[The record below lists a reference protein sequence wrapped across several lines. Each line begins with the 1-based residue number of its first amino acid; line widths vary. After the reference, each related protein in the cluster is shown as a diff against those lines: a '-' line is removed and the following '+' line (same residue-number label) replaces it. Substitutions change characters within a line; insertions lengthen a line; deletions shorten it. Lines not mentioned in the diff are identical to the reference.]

1 MESLSQFENRK
12 QDHIRL
18 ALDPKVQ
25 TKAHGLDAVELI
37 HEALPDLSF
46 SEINIETEIGVGR
59 TAKKLSSPL
68 FISSMTAGHVEGY
81 AINKALAQ
89 LSSRRQIL
97 MGVGSQ
103 RRELLDATAR
113 SEWKNLRKEAP
124 HALLVGNLGLT
135 QLIHTPIALVREL
148 IDSLEAL
155 GLFIHLNPLQEVLQ
169 PEGTPDFRGGLEK
182 IEEIAKSLS
191 VPVIVKEV
199 GCGFS
204 VETLKRLEATGIYA
218 VDVSGFGGTHW
229 GRIEGLRADQNSV
242 QAQAAATFS
251 QWGISTL
258 ESMLNAK
265 EAHVTYQVWASGG
278 VRNGLEAG
286 KLLALG
292 GTMVGLA
299 QPWLA
304 AYKEN
309 ENNPAAGLENLADR
323 LDFELKTALFC
334 TGSKSIKE
342 FQEKKVWKWRQ
353 KI

>member
-1 MESLSQFENRK
+1 VESLSQFENRK

-25 TKAHGLDAVELI
+25 TNAHGLDAVELI

-46 SEINIETEIGVGR
+46 SEVNIETEFAGR
-59 TAKKLSSPL
+59 KLSSPL

-81 AINKALAQ
+81 SINKAFAQ

-103 RRELLDATAR
+103 RRELLDASAR
-113 SEWKNLRKEAP
+113 SEWKSLRKETP

-135 QLIHTPIALVREL
+135 QLIHTPVAMVQELV
-148 IDSLEAL
+148 DSLEAL
-155 GLFIHLNPLQEVLQ
+155 ALFIHLNPLQEVLQ
-169 PEGTPDFRGGLEK
+169 PEGTPDFKGGLKK
-182 IEEIAKSLS
+182 IEEIAKTLS

-204 VETLKRLEATGIYA
+204 IETLKRFEGTGIYA
-218 VDVSGFGGTHW
+218 VDISGFGGTHW
-229 GRIEGLRADQNSV
+229 GRIEGLRGDQNSV

-251 QWGISTL
+251 NWGISTL

-304 AYKEN
+304 AYKDN
-309 ENNPAAGLENLADR
+309 QKNPSVGLNNLADR

-334 TGSKSIKE
+334 TGSKNIKE

-353 KI
+353 KT